1 MTRQR
6 PGSAKHDQV
15 RPSATGTQADSKL
28 SAPPAAQ
35 DFEKGAEGP
44 TPAVR
49 SERADL
55 TLANEVSMGT
65 CSLTELV
72 GDLNRYTS
80 RTKVQQACMVLH
92 MKIGGTEDVVRK
104 PTTHMSTQENR
115 PVRDVHG
122 LPALWA

>member
-1 MTRQR
+1 M
-6 PGSAKHDQV
+6 
-15 RPSATGTQADSKL
+15 
-28 SAPPAAQ
+28 
-35 DFEKGAEGP
+35 
-44 TPAVR
+44 
-49 SERADL
+49 DL

-92 MKIGGTEDVVRK
+92 MKIGGIEGVVQK
-104 PTTHMSTQENR
+104 PTTRMSTQENR
-115 PVRDVHG
+115 PVRDVQG

>member
-6 PGSAKHDQV
+6 PASAKHDQV

-28 SAPPAAQ
+28 SVPPAAQ

-44 TPAVR
+44 GDDRRPTPAVR
-49 SERADL
+49 SERVDL

-80 RTKVQQACMVLH
+80 TTKVQQTCKDLYVR
-92 MKIGGTEDVVRK
+92 IGGTEEVVRRL
-104 PTTHMSTQENR
+104 TTT
-115 PVRDVHG
+115 
-122 LPALWA
+122 